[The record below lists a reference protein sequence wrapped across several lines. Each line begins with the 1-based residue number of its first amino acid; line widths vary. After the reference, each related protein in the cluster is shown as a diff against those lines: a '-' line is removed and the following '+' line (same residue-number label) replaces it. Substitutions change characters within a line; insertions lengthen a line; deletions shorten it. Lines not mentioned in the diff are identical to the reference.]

1 VTVQESQELASFL
14 KTIERVGMLDKEKIR
29 IVEESHGS
37 RTVAV
42 LVIETDLS
50 LDASGGSYDEPAVI
64 QFFNDVRE
72 YMKAGSSAGA
82 VKIISVQKQSRD
94 ADRT

>member
-1 VTVQESQELASFL
+1 LTVQESQELASFL

-29 IVEESHGS
+29 IVEESHYS

-64 QFFNDVRE
+64 QFS
-72 YMKAGSSAGA
+72 MM
-82 VKIISVQKQSRD
+82 
-94 ADRT
+94 